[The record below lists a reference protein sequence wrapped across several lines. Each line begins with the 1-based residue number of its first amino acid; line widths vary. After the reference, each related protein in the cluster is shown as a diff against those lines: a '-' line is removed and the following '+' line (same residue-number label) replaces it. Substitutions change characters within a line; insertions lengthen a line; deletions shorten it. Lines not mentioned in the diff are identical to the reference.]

1 MDFRDIVVGWPGS
14 VHDSRVLRT
23 SSLYATTAVKFPGDT
38 HLLGDG
44 GYPLKRYQFDFSIR
58 ENRGNGVWKFNN
70 SLLRDNKF
78 VHSMEE
84 KIPFWREEHENDNTW
99 EFSPIQNSKILLVIP
114 KKRLKIAVKRNKDY
128 QELNEA
134 EKLLGNVSSEENKT
148 MRIKEQVE
156 LFEREKTNGTIFRSI
171 AKWQEGEKNTKYF
184 LSLEKINYKKKN
196 MYKYNRF
203 INLLIDVFIQI
214 LF

>member
-1 MDFRDIVVGWPGS
+1 M
-14 VHDSRVLRT
+14 
-23 SSLYATTAVKFPGDT
+23 
-38 HLLGDG
+38 
-44 GYPLKRYQFDFSIR
+44 
-58 ENRGNGVWKFNN
+58 
-70 SLLRDNKF
+70 
-78 VHSMEE
+78 
-84 KIPFWREEHENDNTW
+84 
-99 EFSPIQNSKILLVIP
+99 
-114 KKRLKIAVKRNKDY
+114 
-128 QELNEA
+128 
-134 EKLLGNVSSEENKT
+134 LGNVSSEENKT